1 MHNIILHYMDLETA
15 HQDINKNFKL
25 STLKQLKSLYF
36 MILTNSEQKNR
47 LSTVSKKDIFNLDI
61 FKLPH
66 FQKGHLC
73 TLFTP
78 KWCILPHS
86 TLKTY

>member
-61 FKLPH
+61 FNLWHIFKRDTFVLYLPLN
-66 FQKGHLC
+66 GAYY
-73 TLFTP
+73 P
-78 KWCILPHS
+78 VVP
-86 TLKTY
+86 

>member
-15 HQDINKNFKL
+15 HQDINKNVKL

-47 LSTVSKKDIFNLDI
+47 LSTVSKKDTKAATFS
-61 FKLPH
+61 
-66 FQKGHLC
+66 KG
-73 TLFTP
+73 TP
-78 KWCILPHS
+78 LYFIYP
-86 TLKTY
+86 